1 VIAVSIVCVIA
12 AAGLLVAGLVLD
24 SPTLYYS
31 SIAASA
37 LAALALLV
45 GVRGMPVAQLAED
58 DFDVG
63 RGGPDAG
70 RRPRPDREPAL
81 RAAGVVLGADP
92 GEPQTLTDGTQR
104 ADREAAVPEDEPP
117 VEAVTTAQARAVA
130 QLMAEVG
137 VIDGRPRYHLAAC
150 LHLLGRTVERLPVL
164 EAVELGFTPCGQC
177 EPVRA
182 LLPPRL

>member
-1 VIAVSIVCVIA
+1 VIAVSIVCVVA
-12 AAGLLVAGLVLD
+12 AAGLLVAGLVMD
-24 SPTLYYS
+24 TPTLYYS

-37 LAALALLV
+37 LAALALLM

-63 RGGPDAG
+63 RAGPDVG
-70 RRPRPDREPAL
+70 RRPRPDREPAV
-81 RAAGVVLGADP
+81 RAAKALIEEERGRLESAGPVGHE
-92 GEPQTLTDGTQR
+92 GG
-104 ADREAAVPEDEPP
+104 VPEDEPP
-117 VEAVTTAQARAVA
+117 AEIVTAAQARAVA

-137 VIDGRPRYHLAAC
+137 VIDGRPRYHLDGC

-177 EPVRA
+177 TPVRA

>member
-1 VIAVSIVCVIA
+1 VIAVAIVCVVA
-12 AAGLLVAGLVLD
+12 AAGLLVAGLVMD

-37 LAALALLV
+37 LAALALLM

-63 RGGPDAG
+63 RTGPDVG
-70 RRPRPDREPAL
+70 RRPRPDREPAQ
-81 RAAGVVLGADP
+81 RAATALLEEDRARLESAADP
-92 GEPQTLTDGTQR
+92 TQPGGRAGGVPQ
-104 ADREAAVPEDEPP
+104 DEPP
-117 VEAVTTAQARAVA
+117 AEIVTAAQARAVA

-137 VIDGRPRYHLAAC
+137 VIDGRPRYHLDGC

-177 EPVRA
+177 APVRA